1 MLLQFEATLRQHEE
15 RETGG
20 APLVLAV
27 PILPGKDEAWRRM
40 CQEIKGRRR
49 DGYEQARRA
58 LGVAYEAAW
67 LLRAPHS
74 NIAVLYLQANEP
86 EHLLT
91 RLAVSNHPFDRW
103 FRGQL
108 HEICGLELGPAME
121 MVFDWRAAHGFAAQ
135 K

>member
-1 MLLQFEATLRQHEE
+1 MPLQFEAEFRQHEG

-27 PILPGKDEAWRRM
+27 PIMPGKDETWRRM
-40 CQEIKGRRR
+40 CQEIKGHRR

-67 LLRAPHS
+67 LLRAPRS
-74 NIAVLYLQANEP
+74 DIAVLYLQANEP

-103 FRGQL
+103 FKRQL
-108 HEICGLELGPAME
+108 REICGLE
-121 MVFDWRAAHGFAAQ
+121 R
-135 K
+135 